1 MGDVQAAVHSP
12 STIPRPLF
20 SPLLSLPF
28 SRLPAGGDA
37 VDASTEVRPGAQTAP
52 LTSTGSDF
60 FVSLA
65 GRQTHGT
72 SRRIF
77 ACSGRI
83 SSTPRR
89 YFVVVRLSGSA
100 ASGAGSRLRHFC
112 VRPLFCFCRFR
123 AARFP
128 TCPSA
133 VFTSR
138 ARKYVVALGEL
149 YRRGTLPR
157 RLPRRASHTHCLIGD
172 CRSCRSAGPRGE
184 RGRARVASSSGALC
198 PLVQS
203 ICVWLFPGIATSA

>member
-1 MGDVQAAVHSP
+1 MQAAVHSP

-37 VDASTEVRPGAQTAP
+37 VDASMEERPGAQTAP

-72 SRRIF
+72 SLRIF

-83 SSTPRR
+83 SSTDTPAVLCPRPSL
-89 YFVVVRLSGSA
+89 VRSGSA

-157 RLPRRASHTHCLIGD
+157 RLPRRASLTHCLIGD
-172 CRSCRSAGPRGE
+172 CRSS
-184 RGRARVASSSGALC
+184 
-198 PLVQS
+198 
-203 ICVWLFPGIATSA
+203 